1 MFGTYLQWAM
11 NVEGYFAFTSQ
22 FPEEADKVILDM
34 MYAGDWYSAGYF
46 SDFLPQVFV
55 NGQPSSVQRNGY
67 EQALHDVFCGSEK
80 YTLECRI

>member
-46 SDFLPQVFV
+46 SDFLPV
-55 NGQPSSVQRNGY
+55 
-67 EQALHDVFCGSEK
+67 
-80 YTLECRI
+80 RIVHLDFNHEYIEI